1 MRLRVDAARDG
12 DADEIHGAES
22 LGHVGVEA
30 EHDGPDQVVR
40 TWLPADNRGVIYPK
54 DLRSRLDA
62 IYGSRL
68 RGLYLFGSRVRGDAD
83 EESDMDV
90 LVVLDRIEE
99 YVGEIERTGEVFAE
113 LSLALG
119 VSLSRV
125 FVTEA
130 AWRSSTSNFLSNV
143 RAEAVLV

>member
-1 MRLRVDAARDG
+1 
-12 DADEIHGAES
+12 
-22 LGHVGVEA
+22 
-30 EHDGPDQVVR
+30 
-40 TWLPADNRGVIYPK
+40 
-54 DLRSRLDA
+54 
-62 IYGSRL
+62 
-68 RGLYLFGSRVRGDAD
+68 
-83 EESDMDV
+83 MDV